1 MESGWRTLCA
11 PRRIPPPKPRRQPRI
26 PRRPTLDDV
35 WAFLP
40 VAIPMLVSL
49 ASRMV
54 AVDLAYHVRVGEG
67 ILAGGGIPR
76 VQHPFVRE

>member
-1 MESGWRTLCA
+1 MANAVRTA
-11 PRRIPPPKPRRQPRI
+11 PDPSAEAAETTPH

-76 VQHPFVRE
+76 VEHPLRS